1 MTEDLSKL
9 KILVAGTA
17 RNCEKTIRQDVA
29 ALNKALGFCQE
40 VFWLIIESD
49 SSDATTSK
57 LESMAREFGNFRFFS
72 LGRLAESLPLR
83 TQRLAH
89 CRNIYLDE
97 LWSNPIYADVSY
109 LVVADFD
116 GMNHLITAEGFQS
129 CWTRS
134 DWAACTANQ
143 RGPYYDIWALR
154 HCEWNPGDWM
164 KQHRFLST
172 HGVGSWR
179 AGRAALYS
187 KMITINE
194 TGAWIEV
201 DSAFGGLAIYRRN
214 ALGGARYFGVN
225 EVGEE
230 ICEHVSLN
238 SQIRSRGHR
247 IFINPRLINAG
258 ITRHAREGYFFSHSR
273 RCIVDLLRKGKRR
286 LWNQTRR
293 TDQSI

>member
-1 MTEDLSKL
+1 MREDLSKL

-17 RNCEKTIRQDVA
+17 RNCEKTLRQDVA
-29 ALNKALGFCQE
+29 ALNNALEVCQE

-57 LESMAREFGNFRFFS
+57 LELMAREIGNFRFFS

-154 HCEWNPGDWM
+154 HCEWNPGDWL
-164 KQHRFLST
+164 KQYRFLLKY
-172 HGVGSWR
+172 GEAPRG
-179 AGRAALYS
+179 AGWTALYS
-187 KMITINE
+187 KMVTISE
-194 TGAWIEV
+194 EDDWLEV
-201 DSAFGGLAIYRRN
+201 ESAFGGLAIYRRD
-214 ALGGARYFGVN
+214 ALAGAFYVGIDEMGN
-225 EVGEE
+225 EV
-230 ICEHVSLN
+230 CEHVALN
-238 SQIRSRGHR
+238 RDIRRKGFR
-247 IFINPRLINAG
+247 IFINPRLINASM
-258 ITRHAREGYFFSHSR
+258 TDHARRRSFLHRSR
-273 RCIVDLLRKGKRR
+273 GAAFDMLWAAKRKILGRK
-286 LWNQTRR
+286 
-293 TDQSI
+293 